1 MMAIPSF
8 FSTGAPPSR
17 YSIFTTWFFSLNV
30 FRCSSYPAFRAIGFP
45 VSSQVIS
52 YFVGRLGAIARD
64 EGAAPDTI
72 KAVADTGVCDPAP
85 FLNRAAAL
93 EEARRTQRE
102 VFEDLATAY
111 ARASHLAD
119 AALGVDVDL
128 DILGEAELA
137 LFKAVDTRSQKVED
151 AIVSGDLDAAI
162 AQLAKLREPID
173 RFFDD
178 VLVMDEDLSVRNN
191 RLRLLNKFE
200 QAFAGIANIGALA
213 KKR

>member
-1 MMAIPSF
+1 M
-8 FSTGAPPSR
+8 
-17 YSIFTTWFFSLNV
+17 
-30 FRCSSYPAFRAIGFP
+30 
-45 VSSQVIS
+45 
-52 YFVGRLGAIARD
+52 
-64 EGAAPDTI
+64 
-72 KAVADTGVCDPAP
+72 
-85 FLNRAAAL
+85 
-93 EEARRTQRE
+93 
-102 VFEDLATAY
+102 FEDRATAY

-119 AALGVDVDL
+119 AALGVDVAL